1 MVASVPLE
9 TSRSIS
15 SPGTRAHIASA
26 SRTSLSVGA
35 PKLVPSSAAA
45 ATARTTCSGA
55 WPRMP
60 GP

>member
-1 MVASVPLE
+1 MAASVPLE

-15 SPGTRAHIASA
+15 RPGTRAHISFAR
-26 SRTSLSVGA
+26 RTSASVGA
-35 PKLVPSSAAA
+35 PKLVPPAAAA
-45 ATARTTCSGA
+45 ATALTTAAGA